1 MKTITKLPLVLL
13 LLALWLAPAGP
24 ALAKGAHQDQVVF
37 GDTYILESGETLDGS
52 LLVFGGAAVVEEGA
66 SVTGDVGLIG
76 GTLQIDG
83 TADDVGVVGGVLQ
96 LGGTLTGDLILFGGT
111 AHLGESAV
119 VEGNVTIAG
128 GSLEREAGAVI
139 EGTVQ
144 ETSSF
149 PTDLVPPMLPFAPE
163 LPIPPVPPIEEVPS
177 VRGFMSDSATAGL
190 GLLTA
195 LFTVVAESLLL
206 ALLAALV
213 ALFLPNHTRRVAA
226 AISEQP
232 LTAGGV
238 GCLTLL
244 ILVAAVVLLVGLMI
258 TIIFIPVSIALIGFG
273 SIAFVAALLL
283 GMIALG
289 LETGNRLARAFNA
302 NWPMPLTAFLGTLLL
317 GIVVNAIWAI
327 FACFG
332 WWAPFA
338 VMLLALGGVVMTRFG
353 VQSSRPPMAPVAGP
367 PLPPPAPSTEPVVS
381 PPPPPGPPSPPEPAL
396 PAEPATEPEPPQD
409 ASEASEAE
417 PPEKPKNRRRSSTSG

>member
-37 GDTYILESGETLDGS
+37 GDTYVLESGETLDGS
-52 LLVFGGAAVVEEGA
+52 LLVFGGAAVVEDGA

-96 LGGTLTGDLILFGGT
+96 LGGTLTGNLILFGGT
-111 AHLGESAV
+111 AHLGETAV
-119 VEGNVTIAG
+119 VEGDVTIAG

-139 EGTVQ
+139 EGSVQ
-144 ETSSF
+144 EASHFS
-149 PTDLVPPMLPFAPE
+149 PDLVAPV
-163 LPIPPVPPIEEVPS
+163 LPILPSVPEVPVAPVVPRIENAPS
-177 VRGFMSDSATAGL
+177 FRGFMSDSATAGV

-338 VMLLALGGVVMTRFG
+338 VMLLALGGVVMTG
-353 VQSSRPPMAPVAGP
+353 AA
-367 PLPPPAPSTEPVVS
+367 PAPAC
-381 PPPPPGPPSPPEPAL
+381 AL
-396 PAEPATEPEPPQD
+396 HRAGSLTAAT
-409 ASEASEAE
+409 ARAAF
-417 PPEKPKNRRRSSTSG
+417 TA